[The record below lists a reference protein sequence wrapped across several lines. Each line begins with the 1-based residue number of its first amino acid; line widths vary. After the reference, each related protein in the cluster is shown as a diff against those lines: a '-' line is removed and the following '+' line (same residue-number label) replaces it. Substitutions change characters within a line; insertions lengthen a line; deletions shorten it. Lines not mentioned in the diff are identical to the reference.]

1 MTKETSSRIVKLAS
15 RGALDG
21 TDLTPKQVQQV
32 CASAL
37 AQYEREGE
45 AVKAWGIWDT
55 SDNTFCYEVYR
66 TKAEIGRFLL
76 GWVKAFPVEI
86 RRIAKPRQQKGKGK

>member
-1 MTKETSSRIVKLAS
+1 MKETSAKIVNLAAK
-15 RGALDG
+15 GAKNPSL
-21 TDLTPKQVQQV
+21 LTLKQVQQV

-37 AQYEREGE
+37 AQYEKDEG

-86 RRIAKPRQQKGKGK
+86 RRIAKPRQHKGK

>member
-1 MTKETSSRIVKLAS
+1 MTKETSTRIAKLAA
-15 RGALDG
+15 RILDG
-21 TDLTPKQVQQV
+21 GKYTRKDVL
-32 CASAL
+32 ALAGSAL
-37 AQYEREGE
+37 AQAEKDEGT
-45 AVKAWGIWDT
+45 VKAWGIWDT

-86 RRIAKPRQQKGKGK
+86 RRIAKPRQHKGK